1 VDEQERPAVSQGN
14 SLFRGAALE
23 RLNSPE
29 QLDQRIR
36 LIPPGMRVMAVA
48 AAVIVVGGLT
58 WAVFGSVP
66 TRVTGQ
72 GVLLADGKGSYT
84 VQPVTTGPIIEL
96 LVKRGDHV
104 EAGTV
109 VARLQ
114 QDSLNAQL
122 ASATGRVA
130 ALQEDLVRLRKSD
143 AAEIIKSDD
152 TLHRQKS
159 AIDEQVAAGKARIER
174 LSQVLNGYESLLTK
188 GLLSRIEVVNMQQQY
203 DQTVLDVANAR
214 AKKIEVEATADQKRD
229 DLAERERQ
237 KQAEIDTVKA
247 DVDRL
252 RAELAVGSAVKA
264 PVAGVVEDVRVGLGD
279 VVSPGTVIATIGETA
294 ARQFEVVALF
304 GSANAKRVAV
314 GMDVHIMPATVKK
327 EEHGAMRGRILSVS
341 ERSVAT
347 AEVNA
352 ILRNPELTKSLMGD
366 SAPLLARISLFETN
380 ETPSGFAW
388 WSGVGPPYRVTRGTR
403 ATVDVIVD
411 ETRPIGLVVPA
422 LRRLLGVE
430 G

>member
-1 VDEQERPAVSQGN
+1 
-14 SLFRGAALE
+14 
-23 RLNSPE
+23 
-29 QLDQRIR
+29 
-36 LIPPGMRVMAVA
+36 M
-48 AAVIVVGGLT
+48 
-58 WAVFGSVP
+58 
-66 TRVTGQ
+66 
-72 GVLLADGKGSYT
+72 
-84 VQPVTTGPIIEL
+84 
-96 LVKRGDHV
+96 
-104 EAGTV
+104 
-109 VARLQ
+109 
-114 QDSLNAQL
+114 
-122 ASATGRVA
+122 
-130 ALQEDLVRLRKSD
+130 
-143 AAEIIKSDD
+143 
-152 TLHRQKS
+152 
-159 AIDEQVAAGKARIER
+159 
-174 LSQVLNGYESLLTK
+174 LSGYETLLTK
-188 GLLSRIEVVNMQQQY
+188 GLLSKVEVVNMQQQY

-264 PVAGVVEDVRVGLGD
+264 PVAGMVEDVRVGLGD

-304 GSANAKRVAV
+304 GSTNAKRVAV

-366 SAPLLARISLFETN
+366 TAPLLARISLFETN
-380 ETPSGFAW
+380 ETLSGFAW
-388 WSGVGPPYRVTRGTR
+388 WTGVGPPYRVTRGTR